1 MIGQIVSHYRI
12 MGQLG
17 EGGMGVVYV
26 AEDTRLG
33 RRVALKIPTAGAAG
47 DNHHH
52 ARFLREARSIS
63 ALNHPH
69 IATVFDFGEMEDGR
83 PFIVME
89 LVNGP
94 DLGEL
99 LRAGEL
105 TLGRAVEIVE
115 EVAGALAEA
124 HRHGIIHRDIKP
136 SNVLINERGE
146 VKVVDFGLAKL
157 TEEGRAVASAATD
170 HEAATLFG
178 IRTRSDVILGT
189 PLYLSPEQVKGQS
202 VDGRSDLF
210 ALGALLYECLAGRPA
225 FAGQTVLEIAAQ
237 VLHVHPPPP
246 SQFNPRVPAALD
258 RITLKAIHKQPDAR
272 YQSAEELSADLRA
285 ARQSLSGSEHVR
297 TLRQFVSATAPGAF
311 RSSALITLSDQLR
324 RPRISLGAVLLIFA
338 ALLAGA
344 WGISRLLRPAPYQPA
359 EPAQRLYEKGVD
371 FLREG
376 AYHQASAAL
385 ERAVQADDE
394 FALAHARL
402 AEAWTELAYTDK
414 AKDEMLRVSALR
426 ADGRSFEPLDALY
439 LDAVSAT
446 VTRDFPR
453 AIKAYQE
460 IAQRAPERAHV
471 YVDLGRAY
479 EKAEDSQNAIA
490 SYREATNRDPQDATA
505 YLRLGVLYGRK
516 GDLPSA
522 TAAFDKAEAIYRDL
536 GNQEGRT
543 EVLNQRGVLLSNLG
557 QIPAARAQLE
567 QARELARTTG
577 NQAQQI
583 RALLQLSTV
592 AFNESN
598 YEQGLA
604 HARAAIESAQAN
616 GMENLMARGYAELG
630 GVYLAA
636 RNYAEAEKH
645 LLQALDI
652 AQRYKVR
659 RTAAQAMLNLGSIR
673 IQQSRADEAVRYIEE
688 ALPFYREGN
697 YRKELRQGLLLL
709 GRANKLKG
717 NYAAALQTA
726 EQELQ
731 LAQQIGDQSLVALAH
746 SEIGSA
752 LRLQERYAEALK
764 HYEQKYQISKSLGE
778 KRDTPQDLLSLSSV
792 LWPVGRYEEARA
804 ALKQALGL
812 AEGGKD
818 RARLAE
824 IYRANAEMELSER
837 LFAEAK
843 KNSRQALEVDDTPD
857 LDLVARAKSAL
868 CIAQVYTG
876 AGRAGSATCEEAMRA
891 ATQTNDPNIISHAQL
906 ALAEALLEDGDAD
919 GALANAKQALE
930 FSMRAGQ
937 MESAWRASMF
947 AARAYQRQGDL
958 ASARESAARAAELR
972 ESLQQKW
979 GAEDYRRYLTR
990 ADVQFYLNRLGEEL
1004 AGNK

>member
-12 MGQLG
+12 IGQLG

-47 DNHHH
+47 DNQNH

-89 LVNGP
+89 LVNGR

-115 EVAGALAEA
+115 EVAGALQEA

-157 TEEGRAVASAATD
+157 TEEGRAAASAATD
-170 HEAATLFG
+170 HEAETLAG
-178 IRTRSDVILGT
+178 IRTRSDVMLGT

-202 VDGRSDLF
+202 VDERSDLF

-246 SQFNPRVPAALD
+246 SHFNPRVPAALD
-258 RITLKAIHKQPDAR
+258 RITLKAIHKQLDAR
-272 YQSAEELSADLRA
+272 YQTAEELSADLRA
-285 ARQSLSGSEHVR
+285 ARQSLSGPEHVR
-297 TLRQFVSATAPGAF
+297 TLRQFVTVTAPGAF
-311 RSSALITLSDQLR
+311 RSSAFITLSDQLR
-324 RPRISLGAVLLIFA
+324 RPRVSLGAVLLIFV
-338 ALLAGA
+338 ALLAGV

-359 EPAQRLYEKGVD
+359 EAAQRLYEKGVD
-371 FLREG
+371 FLLEG

-385 ERAVQADDE
+385 ERAVQADDG

-402 AEAWTELAYTDK
+402 AEAWTELEYMDK

-426 ADGRSFEPLDALY
+426 ADGKSFEPLNALY
-439 LDAVSAT
+439 LDAITAT
-446 VTRDFPR
+446 VTRDFSR
-453 AIKAYQE
+453 TVKTYQE
-460 IAQRAPERAHV
+460 ITRLAPERAHV

-505 YLRLGVLYGRK
+505 YLRLGILYGRK

-536 GNQEGRT
+536 GNGEGRT
-543 EVLNQRGVLLSNLG
+543 EVLYQRGVLLSNLG
-557 QIPAARAQLE
+557 QMPAARAQVE
-567 QARELARTTG
+567 QARDLARTTG

-583 RALLQLSTV
+583 RALLQLSSI
-592 AFNESN
+592 AFTENN
-598 YEQGLA
+598 NEQGLA
-604 HARAAIESAQAN
+604 YARAAIELAQAN
-616 GMENLMARGYAELG
+616 GMENLMARGFADLAN
-630 GVYLAA
+630 VYLAA

-659 RTAAQAMLNLGSIR
+659 RIAAQSLINLGSIR
-673 IQQSRADEAVRYIEE
+673 IQQSRADEAVRYVED

-697 YRKELRQGLLLL
+697 YRKEIRLGLLLL

-746 SEIGSA
+746 NEIGTTLA
-752 LRLQERYAEALK
+752 LQEQYPEALK
-764 HYEQKYQISKSLGE
+764 HYEQKFQIRRSLGE
-778 KRDTPQDLLSLSSV
+778 KWETPHDLLSLASA
-792 LWPVGRYEEARA
+792 LWPIGRYTEARA
-804 ALKQALGL
+804 AFKQSLAL
-812 AEGGKD
+812 AEEAKD

-824 IYRANAEMELSER
+824 IYRAKAEMEVSER
-837 LFAEAK
+837 LFAEAAK
-843 KNSRQALEVDDTPD
+843 SSRQALALNGMPNPD
-857 LDLVARAKSAL
+857 LMARAKSAL
-868 CIAQVYTG
+868 CVAQVYTDARG
-876 AGRAGSATCEEAMRA
+876 AARATCEEAVQA
-891 ATQTNDPNIISHAQL
+891 AMQTNDPNIISQARL
-906 ALAEALLEDGDAD
+906 ALAEVLLESGDAG
-919 GALANAKQALE
+919 GALTNAKQALAV
-930 FSMRAGQ
+930 FMRAEQ
-937 MESAWRASMF
+937 TESAWRAS
-947 AARAYQRQGDL
+947 AL
-958 ASARESAARAAELR
+958 AARAAQQQGEPATAQEYAARATELR
-972 ESLQQKW
+972 DSLQQKW
-979 GAEDYRRYLTR
+979 GAAYYRDYLARL
-990 ADVQFYLNRLGEEL
+990 DVQFYLNRLGEEI